1 MKKLLLA
8 CALAITPFAVQ
19 ADAIA
24 SLKQFVGQTRS
35 MKAEFTQVVSG
46 RQTQT
51 ASGSLELSRPGKFRW
66 TYSQPY
72 PQLIVGDGQRL
83 WVYDSDLAQVTSKK
97 LDDALLGDEE
107 KWLTLAEQI
116 EAEEA

>member
-8 CALAITPFAVQ
+8 CALAIAPFAAQ

-51 ASGSLELSRPGKFRW
+51 
-66 TYSQPY
+66 
-72 PQLIVGDGQRL
+72 D
-83 WVYDSDLAQVTSKK
+83 
-97 LDDALLGDEE
+97 
-107 KWLTLAEQI
+107 
-116 EAEEA
+116 